1 LEQSRTA
8 AKSKL
13 DALTTFALKRRLT
26 TGSDAFAT
34 TSRKLKS
41 IIDTLEPLTLPALTG
56 EENTVELMPRGQV
69 FCAGETPSS
78 IVAQVIVAS
87 AFGNEV
93 VLLKSSVSD
102 ELAKI
107 LAGGCRVVDSADA
120 GWLLRGEIEGVDPA
134 VVLAEQK
141 QANSG
146 FIREAAAKRR
156 VAVVFADVSGQY
168 DWTQVVRERV
178 TTVNASAAGGNTQL
192 MVLSEDAF

>member
-1 LEQSRTA
+1 
-8 AKSKL
+8 
-13 DALTTFALKRRLT
+13 
-26 TGSDAFAT
+26 
-34 TSRKLKS
+34 
-41 IIDTLEPLTLPALTG
+41 
-56 EENTVELMPRGQV
+56 
-69 FCAGETPSS
+69 
-78 IVAQVIVAS
+78 
-87 AFGNEV
+87 
-93 VLLKSSVSD
+93 
-102 ELAKI
+102 
-107 LAGGCRVVDSADA
+107 
-120 GWLLRGEIEGVDPA
+120 VDPA